1 MTISN
6 EESDAAQGSRAA
18 GALPP
23 EPVTLRAA
31 DGYELRGHVWRHR
44 GGGPVRPVTVVNCA
58 TSVRCDYYFRFAAW
72 LFAQGRD
79 VLVYDYRG
87 IGGSRPARLAKL
99 SANWLSSQCL
109 C

>member
-6 EESDAAQGSRAA
+6 ESSGTTQGSRAA

-44 GGGPVRPVTVVNCA
+44 GGSAARPVTVINCA
-58 TSVRCDYYFRFAAW
+58 TSVRCD
-72 LFAQGRD
+72 
-79 VLVYDYRG
+79 
-87 IGGSRPARLAKL
+87 
-99 SANWLSSQCL
+99 
-109 C
+109 